1 MRSQH
6 LNRCPYTRCTLGGFE
21 RVEHELPDNS
31 LSIVSLLEHIWD
43 HYLNLVLPNRQ
54 IRRSNSNLAA
64 NNLCNVDE
72 KEDANDKKT
81 ALHKK
86 NIQTVPNRQSSYHA
100 WLVTMWSLLS
110 YSLLHCRHVTVIIYK
125 IDIKTPTILFTIII

>member
-21 RVEHELPDNS
+21 RVEHELTDNS
-31 LSIVSLLEHIWD
+31 LSIVSFLEH
-43 HYLNLVLPNRQ
+43 
-54 IRRSNSNLAA
+54 NLAA

-86 NIQTVPNRQSSYHA
+86 NIQ
-100 WLVTMWSLLS
+100 L
-110 YSLLHCRHVTVIIYK
+110 
-125 IDIKTPTILFTIII
+125 DIEGPCDPWTPTFEMKRSMSRDHWHPLFHQHCINCWQPNYY